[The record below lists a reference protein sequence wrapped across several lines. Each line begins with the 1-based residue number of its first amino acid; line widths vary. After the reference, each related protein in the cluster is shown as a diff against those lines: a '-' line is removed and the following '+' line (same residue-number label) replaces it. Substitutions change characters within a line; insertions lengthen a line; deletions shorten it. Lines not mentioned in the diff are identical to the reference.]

1 MLLWLLACAPPC
13 NGLDADADGICD
25 RDAADWSQDAWVEP
39 GTHRANIYELDD
51 ADWASVID
59 QGLLHSMVW
68 PVYVSPLR
76 LPIRPIERM
85 LQDSTIQGLTRD
97 VAGFGTIEELYARL
111 GMARFDDSGDLPIPA
126 GMGPGDPIGA
136 AVISY
141 DQGDALMFS
150 CASCHASDV
159 FGVPVMGL
167 TTRQP
172 RPNAF
177 FSLAEDILPQ
187 VPTETFQVLTDA
199 TPGEVEM
206 YEDLVGAVAWVGTQD
221 PQALG
226 LDTSLAQVGLSLAR
240 RGDDPYASFDN
251 AARMTPRD
259 SVFDTTIADS
269 KPMVWWTLRY
279 KTRWLADGS
288 IVQGNPVHTNFLWNE
303 LGRGTDLREL
313 EAWLDDE
320 AAVVDALTVAVFAS
334 QAPRWTDWFGTE
346 GLDLELAQQGE
357 QVFLAQCA
365 ACHGVYDKG
374 WSQGDTGADAFATT
388 QVWYHGATPTFDVG
402 TDAGR
407 RQGMAELEQL
417 NGLAIS
423 QAMDTVVAE
432 QDGYVPP
439 PLDGIWLRY
448 PYLHNGSVPT
458 LCDLLTPAA
467 ERTTGF
473 WQGPA
478 DDPETDFD
486 ADCVGYPTGDAV
498 PEPWTLVEDAWI
510 DVSAPGLSNAGHEH
524 MLYDA
529 SGALVVGDQERAAL
543 IAFLKTL

>member
-1 MLLWLLACAPPC
+1 VLLLLLACAPPC
-13 NGLDADADGICD
+13 NGLDADGDGVCD
-25 RDAADWSQDAWVEP
+25 RDVADWSQDAWVEP

-51 ADWASVID
+51 ADWDAVID

-68 PVYVSPLR
+68 PVDVSPLR

-85 LQDSTIQGLTRD
+85 LQDSTLQGLTRD
-97 VAGFGTIEELYARL
+97 VAGFGTIEELYTRL
-111 GMARFDDSGDLPIPA
+111 GMARFDDSGTLPIPP

-177 FSLAEDILPQ
+177 FSLAGEILPQ
-187 VPTETFQVLTDA
+187 VPTDTFQELTDA

-206 YEDLVGAVAWVGTQD
+206 YDELVGAVAWVGTQD
-221 PQALG
+221 PQVLG
-226 LDTSLAQVGLSLAR
+226 LDTSLAQVGLSLAK
-240 RGDDPYASFDN
+240 RGQDPTASFDN
-251 AARMTPRD
+251 AARMTPRE
-259 SVFDTTIADS
+259 SVFETTVADS

-303 LGRGTDLREL
+303 LGRGTDLVEL
-313 EAWLDDE
+313 EAWLDQD
-320 AAVVDALTVAVFAS
+320 AAVVDELTVAVFAS
-334 QAPRWTDWFGTE
+334 EAPHWTDWFGTE
-346 GLDLELAQQGE
+346 GLDLELAKQGE
-357 QVFLAQCA
+357 QVFLARCA
-365 ACHGVYDKG
+365 ECHGVYDKG
-374 WSQGDTGADAFATT
+374 WSQGDTGVEAFATT
-388 QVWYHGATPTFDVG
+388 QVWYHGATPTYDVG
-402 TDAGR
+402 TDPGR
-407 RQGMAELEQL
+407 RQGMGELEQL
-417 NGLAIS
+417 NDLAIS
-423 QAMDTVVAE
+423 QAMETVVGE

-458 LCDLLTPAA
+458 LCALFTPA
-467 ERTTGF
+467 EQRPTEF

-486 ADCVGYPTGDAV
+486 PDCVGYPIGDAV
-498 PEPWTLVEDAWI
+498 PEQWTLVEDARV
-510 DVSAPGLSNAGHEH
+510 DVSAPGLSNSGHDH

-529 SGALVVGDQERAAL
+529 DGELVIGDSERAAL